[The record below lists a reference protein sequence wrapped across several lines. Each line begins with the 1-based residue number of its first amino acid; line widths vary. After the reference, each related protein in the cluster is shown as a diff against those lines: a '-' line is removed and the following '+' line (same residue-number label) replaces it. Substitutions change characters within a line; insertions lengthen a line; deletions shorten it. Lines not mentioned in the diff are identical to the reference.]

1 VPGTN
6 VAGEL
11 RNRIRAIGRNIGYYY
26 FMFPGSIYIYNVK
39 SGGTNTYIAYFRESV
54 EYVSCHESFVYQDN
68 YTEWQVV
75 NPEKYKT
82 QVINPVFG
90 LGWWSE
96 FPKDRLVIGLQILGS
111 YCIEKYQVTLDSEY
125 LNGNNKD
132 ISLDLNLYVGWHF
145 SEQLMAGV
153 GVMGENRMTAGS
165 DWKVDIFN
173 THSKVGPMALVRYDF
188 AENFYV
194 SLQGGYGL
202 LNLGGLNKDRDTLK
216 PMGDNSYYAV
226 DSKLKTLTV
235 SLGVGTSF

>member
-1 VPGTN
+1 MKKIIIIAALLLAAASGKGQVL
-6 VAGEL
+6 GESSTYGN
-11 RNRIRAIGRNIGYYY
+11 NRGIG
-26 FMFPGSIYIYNVK
+26 IYI
-39 SGGTNTYIAYFRESV
+39 GTQNTFGR
-54 EYVSCHESFVYQDN
+54 SFVYQDN

-111 YCIEKYQVTLDSEY
+111 YCIEKYQVTLDSES

-153 GVMGENRMTAGS
+153 GVMGENRLTAGS

-194 SLQGGYGL
+194 SLQGGYSL

-235 SLGVGTSF
+235 RLGVGTSF